1 MSIPPQLLQL
11 GAQVILGGIQNGI
24 QQVNQGYQQAL
35 EAKKQIEDIYFQE
48 LQKDKE
54 AKKEIFNKLLESKR
68 EESQSAQ
75 ETYAS
80 AWKKALDA
88 GDSGESQQTSEG

>member
-1 MSIPPQLLQL
+1 MTIPPQLLQI
-11 GAQVILGGIQNGI
+11 GAQVLLSGIQSGI
-24 QQVNQGYQQAL
+24 QQVNQDYQKAL
-35 EAKKQIEDIYFQE
+35 EAKKQIQDIYMQE

-54 AKKEIFNKLLESKR
+54 AKKQLFNKLTESRR
-68 EESQSAQ
+68 EEAQQAQ

-88 GDSGESQQTSEG
+88 SSDSQAQNE